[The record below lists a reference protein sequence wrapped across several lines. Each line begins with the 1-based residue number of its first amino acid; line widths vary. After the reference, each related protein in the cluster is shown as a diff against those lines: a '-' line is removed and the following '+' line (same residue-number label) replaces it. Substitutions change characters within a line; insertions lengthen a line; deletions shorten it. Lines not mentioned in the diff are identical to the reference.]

1 MSYVVL
7 FTSKL
12 AEADEQYHK
21 LNDALYQALV
31 KQQGYLG
38 HQSYRDEKG
47 LGCTISYWEN
57 LESLKQWK
65 EFPMHLKAQEKG
77 KQKWYEFYQ
86 VKICKI
92 EKEYEWCKGED

>member
-12 AEADEQYHK
+12 AEADEQYHT

-47 LGCTISYWEN
+47 L
-57 LESLKQWK
+57 
-65 EFPMHLKAQEKG
+65 
-77 KQKWYEFYQ
+77 
-86 VKICKI
+86 
-92 EKEYEWCKGED
+92 

>member
-12 AEADEQYHK
+12 VEADEQYHT

-31 KQQGYLG
+31 KQQGYSTKAIVMKRPWMYYMLLG
-38 HQSYRDEKG
+38 KPRIIEAMER
-47 LGCTISYWEN
+47 ISVAFK
-57 LESLKQWK
+57 S
-65 EFPMHLKAQEKG
+65 AGKG

-86 VKICKI
+86 VKVCKI
-92 EKEYEWCKGED
+92 EK

>member
-1 MSYVVL
+1 MSYVEL

-12 AEADEQYHK
+12 VEADEQYHT
-21 LNDALYQALV
+21 LNDAIYQALV
-31 KQQGYLG
+31 KQQGYSG
-38 HQSYRDEKG
+38 HQCYHDEKG
-47 LGCTISYWEN
+47 LGCTISYCEN

-65 EFPMHLKAQEKG
+65 EFPLHLKSQEKR

-92 EKEYEWCKGED
+92 EKEYE